1 MHPRQRIARLQRRS
15 HTGNRLRAAGLG
27 GALILAALLTAIASS
42 AAHAQQAPA
51 IAAFAIAPETAHV
64 GDRLTLTIALDY
76 GEQFSIEGPG
86 FGDDF
91 GALEL
96 VAAAP
101 PDERRGG
108 GAVHTELRYTLAA
121 FAPGSVTLPPLPIA
135 WRGPQGQGTLRT
147 PATIIVIDSVLAPGD
162 AELRGP
168 KPQLDLAEEAPSPMV
183 PGLFVAI
190 FAALTALG
198 YVLVRRAIDARPAP
212 VAAANAATPPTPPDV
227 AARAQLDAL
236 ARAGHGD
243 LHAYYATLAATVRR
257 YLSDRYGFPAYAMT
271 RTELGRHMTAADID
285 RWAGRLASNLL
296 EQCDAVQFAG
306 FVPALE
312 RADADLTAAYEIIAL
327 GQGEPTA
334 SEDVP

>member
-1 MHPRQRIARLQRRS
+1 MDPRTIGRPHGRRHS
-15 HTGNRLRAAGLG
+15 GIRLRVARLG
-27 GALILAALLTAIASS
+27 GALALAALLAAVASN

-96 VAAAP
+96 IEVAP
-101 PDERRGG
+101 PDERSGD

-121 FAPGSVTLPPLPIA
+121 FAPGAVTLPPLPIA

-162 AELRGP
+162 TELRGP
-168 KPQLDLAEEAPSPMV
+168 KPQLDLAEDAPSPMV

-212 VAAANAATPPTPPDV
+212 VAAASAAPPPVPPEV

-236 ARAGHGD
+236 AHAGHGD
-243 LHAYYATLAATVRR
+243 PRAYYATLAVTVRR

-271 RTELGRHMTAADID
+271 RTELGRHMTAAGID

-306 FVPALE
+306 FEPAPE

-327 GQGEPTA
+327 GQGDGDGSA
-334 SEDVP
+334 SPI